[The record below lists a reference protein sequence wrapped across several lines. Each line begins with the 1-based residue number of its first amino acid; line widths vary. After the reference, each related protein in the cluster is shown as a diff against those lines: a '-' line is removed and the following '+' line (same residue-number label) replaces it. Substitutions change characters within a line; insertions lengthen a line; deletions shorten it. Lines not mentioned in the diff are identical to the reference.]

1 MIKLT
6 PTPNTKWKN
15 IKTGRIFSD
24 ELILGIHDSPAN
36 YELVDISE
44 YEAQM
49 KKEEEKNKE
58 AELEEALKKAE
69 EEARKA
75 KEALKQAKSKSIFE
89 QIREA
94 NSYGRKN

>member
-1 MIKLT
+1 M
-6 PTPNTKWKN
+6 
-15 IKTGRIFSD
+15 R
-24 ELILGIHDSPAN
+24 
-36 YELVDISE
+36 
-44 YEAQM
+44 
-49 KKEEEKNKE
+49 KEEEENKE

>member
-24 ELILGIHDSPAN
+24 ELFLGIHDSPAN

-44 YEAQM
+44 YEEQV
-49 KKEEEKNKE
+49 KKEEEENKK
-58 AELEEALKKAE
+58 AELEALKKAE

-75 KEALKQAKSKSIFE
+75 KEAMKQAKPLSMLRQINGGKKSW
-89 QIREA
+89 
-94 NSYGRKN
+94 

>member
-44 YEAQM
+44 YEEQM
-49 KKEEEKNKE
+49 RKEEEENRE
-58 AELEEALKKAE
+58 AEL